1 MEEKIKEIKEVINKV
16 INNWQNRY
24 RGYWYYY
31 FHSDIERQKI
41 LDELAN
47 LITDEIKNLI
57 KDKKKE

>member
-1 MEEKIKEIKEVINKV
+1 MEEKIKEKIKEV

-47 LITDEIKNLI
+47 LITDEIKI
-57 KDKKKE
+57 